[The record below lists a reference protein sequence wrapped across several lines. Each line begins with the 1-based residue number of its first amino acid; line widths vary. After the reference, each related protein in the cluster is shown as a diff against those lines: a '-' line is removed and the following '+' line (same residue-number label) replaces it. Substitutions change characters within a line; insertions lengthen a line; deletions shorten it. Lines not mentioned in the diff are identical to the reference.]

1 MSQQLI
7 KLDPGKLAIFGDKAV
22 NTKFSAGIKSGEF
35 LPKISIKGREFA
47 LVIAGERKRL
57 NERTLNVVIVDARAS
72 VSKTFYENPWSGAGE
87 AKAPECSSAD
97 GITPDV
103 GVPKPQNTTCQLCPH
118 NAWKSG
124 TNGKGKRCAD
134 SKVLV
139 VVPANKLDGQPFQLQ
154 IPAASLKA
162 FGAYVKTLD
171 THGIPVNGVV
181 TQLSFTDDEYP
192 ALEFA
197 FVDTL
202 PSQEAYEQVLAI
214 AERSDVKDVLRGIVT
229 QSPEQHPA
237 VQPVTI
243 QKPQAAPPVTTAAT
257 FIPEGATPSQPET
270 PAAPALDAG
279 TQSEIDSIISA
290 WETGK

>member
-1 MSQQLI
+1 
-7 KLDPGKLAIFGDKAV
+7 
-22 NTKFSAGIKSGEF
+22 
-35 LPKISIKGREFA
+35 
-47 LVIAGERKRL
+47 
-57 NERTLNVVIVDARAS
+57 
-72 VSKTFYENPWSGAGE
+72 
-87 AKAPECSSAD
+87 
-97 GITPDV
+97 
-103 GVPKPQNTTCQLCPH
+103 
-118 NAWKSG
+118 
-124 TNGKGKRCAD
+124 
-134 SKVLV
+134 
-139 VVPANKLDGQPFQLQ
+139 VPANKLDGQPFQLQ